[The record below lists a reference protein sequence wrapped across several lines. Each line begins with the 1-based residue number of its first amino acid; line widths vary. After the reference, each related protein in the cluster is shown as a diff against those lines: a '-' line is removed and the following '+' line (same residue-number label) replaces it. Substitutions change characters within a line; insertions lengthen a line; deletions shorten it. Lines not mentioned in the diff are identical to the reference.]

1 MTKCH
6 LYQEVRDFL
15 MEIALSHYISQAW
28 PHAEYT
34 FELSHECTA
43 MHADVSFRQGVFE
56 ELVLDG
62 VLAKCK
68 VGCIQHHQQ
77 TALAPS
83 GASACAPQSLNKSPT
98 NCALT

>member
-34 FELSHECTA
+34 FEHSHKCTA

-56 ELVLDG
+56 ELILDG
-62 VLAKCK
+62 VWQNAKLGAYSTTSK
-68 VGCIQHHQQ
+68 QH
-77 TALAPS
+77 
-83 GASACAPQSLNKSPT
+83 
-98 NCALT
+98 